1 MLAQGAPADSIV
13 MGESFRKATNS
24 RYECVPYA
32 HTPAARLPAGELVG
46 GDGEASPRL
55 EPEAA
60 DESVSAEAAAAALAA
75 AAAVEAEQAS
85 LMVAK
90 LSSTASFIEDDDA
103 TGTPAPSRRRL
114 SASPAFGSPASG
126 YTTR

>member
-46 GDGEASPRL
+46 GDDEASPRL
-55 EPEAA
+55 EPEAV
-60 DESVSAEAAAAALAA
+60 DESVSAEAAAAAGLSEALVDRPYSPLRSCRPNFTSSSVDSPESLSVKKSE
-75 AAAVEAEQAS
+75 VEE
-85 LMVAK
+85 
-90 LSSTASFIEDDDA
+90 E
-103 TGTPAPSRRRL
+103 
-114 SASPAFGSPASG
+114 
-126 YTTR
+126 

>member
-1 MLAQGAPADSIV
+1 

-46 GDGEASPRL
+46 GDDEASPRL

-60 DESVSAEAAAAALAA
+60 DDESVSVEAAAAALAA

-90 LSSTASFIEDDDA
+90 LKSTASFIEDDDA
-103 TGTPAPSRRRL
+103 AGTPAPSRRRL

-126 YTTR
+126 YTR

>member
-46 GDGEASPRL
+46 GDGDGEASPRL

-103 TGTPAPSRRRL
+103 TGTPAPRL